1 MAGECHVRTSGDSGG
16 LRLRAVRAV
25 RIAASTTTTRDLPLT
40 EVLDAARDLGYDAV
54 EVWAEHLWDQRM
66 PPGRLGVE
74 ARARGLALAVHGPT
88 RDLNV
93 TSSNTGIRVESQR
106 QYLAALD
113 DAAAMGA
120 EIVVLHPG
128 ALSSSGDDP
137 AAFWPPLEA
146 FFHEV
151 AGRAEALGLRVG
163 IENMER
169 RRLEFVTAPHLL
181 AGLLRRVN
189 SRCLGMTLDV
199 AHVLHNGDGLVLD
212 GLEPYVYHVH
222 LSGSTRERVHVPL
235 DEGVHDLAAA
245 VSRLL
250 GFYRGIVAI
259 EGYVRGHERETLAR
273 NRRAVAR
280 LLDASPEH

>member
-1 MAGECHVRTSGDSGG
+1 VSDESATPQAAARAGQNR
-16 LRLRAVRAV
+16 RAPSPV
-25 RIAASTTTTRDLPLT
+25 RIAASTTTTRHLPLI

-66 PPGRLGVE
+66 APGRLGAE

-120 EIVVLHPG
+120 EVVVLHPG

-137 AAFWPPLEA
+137 AAFWPPVEA

-151 AGRAEALGLRVG
+151 AVRAEALGMRVG

-169 RRLEFVTAPHLL
+169 RRLEFVTTPRLVAD
-181 AGLLRRVN
+181 LLRRVD
-189 SRCLGMTLDV
+189 SPWLGMTLDV
-199 AHVLHNGDGLVLD
+199 AHVLYNGDGLALD
-212 GLEPYVYHVH
+212 GLEPHVYHVH

-235 DEGVHDLAAA
+235 DDGVFDLAAA
-245 VSRLL
+245 MNRLL
-250 GFYRGIVAI
+250 GFFRGIVAI
-259 EGYVRGHERETLAR
+259 EGYVRGRERETLVR

-280 LLDASPEH
+280 WLEAR

>member
-1 MAGECHVRTSGDSGG
+1 VSDETAMREAAVPTGQRH
-16 LRLRAVRAV
+16 RAPWPV
-25 RIAASTTTTRDLPLT
+25 RIAASTTTTRDLPLIDA
-40 EVLDAARDLGYDAV
+40 LDAARDLGYDAV

-66 PPGRLGVE
+66 APARLGAE
-74 ARARGLALAVHGPT
+74 ARARGLALAIHGPT

-120 EIVVLHPG
+120 EVVVLHPG

-151 AGRAEALGLRVG
+151 AVQAETLGLRVG

-169 RRLEFVTAPHLL
+169 RHLEFVTTPHLV
-181 AGLLRRVN
+181 ADLLRRIN
-189 SRCLGMTLDV
+189 SPWLGITLDV
-199 AHVLHNGDGLVLD
+199 AHVLYNGDGLVLD
-212 GLEPYVYHVH
+212 GLEPHVYHVH
-222 LSGSTRERVHVPL
+222 LSGSTREKVHVPL
-235 DEGVHDLAAA
+235 DDGVHDLAAA
-245 VSRLL
+245 VGRLL
-250 GFYRGIVAI
+250 KFFRGIVAI
-259 EGYVRGHERETLAR
+259 EGYVRGRERETLAR

-280 LLDASPEH
+280 WLEAGAVG